1 MRDEFNHFA
10 TQLGELASDLALSL
24 MEATADFQGSL
35 LQPSAIIL
43 TGLYKSLSQET
54 LA

>member
-1 MRDEFNHFA
+1 MKEESNQFV

-43 TGLYKSLSQET
+43 TGQPK
-54 LA
+54 